1 MRYAFNNP
9 NHTIP
14 YCLTADNGIGSRKKI
29 SIKFHG
35 VLVKN
40 VIITLMKRTSD
51 NVSTVER
58 LDISNVKYEPNQNI
72 EVINIQVV
80 AEYVT
85 ITYYKDE
92 AANVIASRELIP
104 THSIEHIMVS
114 DI

>member
-1 MRYAFNNP
+1 MV
-9 NHTIP
+9 
-14 YCLTADNGIGSRKKI
+14 DSRKET

-35 VLVKN
+35 VKVKN
-40 VIITLMKRTSD
+40 VIITHLRRTS
-51 NVSTVER
+51 NASTVEK
-58 LDISNVKYEPNQNI
+58 LDISTAKYERNQT
-72 EVINIQVV
+72 VDTINIQVV

-92 AANVIASRELIP
+92 AANIIINRELIP

>member
-1 MRYAFNNP
+1 MV
-9 NHTIP
+9 
-14 YCLTADNGIGSRKKI
+14 DSRKET

-35 VLVKN
+35 VKVKN
-40 VIITLMKRTSD
+40 VIITHLRRTS
-51 NVSTVER
+51 NASTVEK
-58 LDISNVKYEPNQNI
+58 LDILTAKYERNQT
-72 EVINIQVV
+72 VDTINIQVV

-92 AANVIASRELIP
+92 AANIIINRELIP